1 MVTCSQP
8 LTVHL
13 KSVRLKELLV
23 AVSVAGVVAH
33 VGRRHLG
40 DVQRAVVSKVLAEGT
55 ENIKGQGGRRRKRQ
69 RETLSNRRHIR
80 RSLKQ
85 NGKCFNGGGAI
96 KGCGDA
102 EKTNTF
108 HRVGR

>member
-55 ENIKGQGGRRRKRQ
+55 ENIKGEGGRRRKRQ

-80 RSLKQ
+80 RSRKQ
-85 NGKCFNGGGAI
+85 NGKCFNGGAI

>member
-1 MVTCSQP
+1 MSNRLLLTSVHVHLTAHDLKQYKETAEVTFSQP

-23 AVSVAGVVAH
+23 AVSVTGVVAH

-55 ENIKGQGGRRRKRQ
+55 ENIKGGGW
-69 RETLSNRRHIR
+69 T
-80 RSLKQ
+80 
-85 NGKCFNGGGAI
+85 
-96 KGCGDA
+96 A
-102 EKTNTF
+102 EKETE
-108 HRVGR
+108 RDS

>member
-1 MVTCSQP
+1 MTLSNTKRQRMVTLSQP

-55 ENIKGQGGRRRKRQ
+55 ESIKG
-69 RETLSNRRHIR
+69 
-80 RSLKQ
+80 
-85 NGKCFNGGGAI
+85 GGGVD
-96 KGCGDA
+96 GEERDR
-102 EKTNTF
+102 E
-108 HRVGR
+108 RDS